1 MKFHTRRLLSLL
13 LMLSLFVSL
22 LSVGA
27 YAVDVPEITC
37 ELGTALDYTIP
48 LEGDDSA
55 DGYEIVGGSLPSGLT
70 VELKDGAVKLVGTP
84 DAGGDYSCTIKITGA
99 SGAEAEYVLTI
110 KVIDPFVATGVKLS
124 KSGTLKMK
132 KGATKRL
139 YAKLVPDTAVGTLTW
154 KTSNS
159 SIAAVDSDGN
169 VTAKKKGTC
178 YVGAIADN
186 GVYKTVK
193 IKVS

>member
-55 DGYEIVGGSLPSGLT
+55 DGYLAFGGSLPGFGQGDAHELFVCHCGGKDNKKLK
-70 VELKDGAVKLVGTP
+70 VE
-84 DAGGDYSCTIKITGA
+84 S
-99 SGAEAEYVLTI
+99 
-110 KVIDPFVATGVKLS
+110 
-124 KSGTLKMK
+124 
-132 KGATKRL
+132 
-139 YAKLVPDTAVGTLTW
+139 
-154 KTSNS
+154 
-159 SIAAVDSDGN
+159 
-169 VTAKKKGTC
+169 
-178 YVGAIADN
+178 
-186 GVYKTVK
+186 
-193 IKVS
+193 

>member
-37 ELGTALDYTIP
+37 ELADDTAALQAAVSCCPEGGRVLLPAGTYLSGP
-48 LEGDDSA
+48 LFLKSHMT
-55 DGYEIVGGSLPSGLT
+55 L
-70 VELKDGAVKLVGTP
+70 ELKKGAVKLVGTP

-110 KVIDPFVATGVKLS
+110 KIIDPTPEPTPSPIPVPAPSITKDPTDGTVLEGDYATFIASADYADKIEWRFVKLS
-124 KSGTLKMK
+124 RHAL
-132 KGATKRL
+132 RR
-139 YAKLVPDTAVGTLTW
+139 
-154 KTSNS
+154 
-159 SIAAVDSDGN
+159 I
-169 VTAKKKGTC
+169 
-178 YVGAIADN
+178 
-186 GVYKTVK
+186 
-193 IKVS
+193 